1 MDSSVSPTKC
11 RSATQS
17 STARLAHAA
26 QMLTGCSTKTA
37 RSAFPP
43 DSATCRELKVRAALL
58 TRCAPLTGVPMM
70 ENATLR
76 RLHKN

>member
-17 STARLAHAA
+17 NIARLAHAA

-37 RSAFPP
+37 KFAFPP
-43 DSATCRELKVRAALL
+43 DSATFRELRARAASLIV
-58 TRCAPLTGVPMM
+58 CAPLKGAQKM
-70 ENATLR
+70 ENATL
-76 RLHKN
+76 